1 MVLYFCDGKKTNC
14 EGKAKVKPVVGKK
27 EIFYIIC
34 SEVIIDLTSEPSVK
48 GDQN

>member
-1 MVLYFCDGKKTNC
+1 MKS
-14 EGKAKVKPVVGKK
+14 VVGRK

-34 SEVIIDLTSEPSVK
+34 FEVIIDLTSEPSVK